1 MVDVNINYKLN
12 QKEKDV
18 IKIIHEFPT
27 IVDNSYKELSPA
39 LISNYLYDLVK
50 SYNSLYQNYN
60 ILNSESQDSTS
71 LRLLISIKTSHL
83 IEYCCDL
90 LGIELPNKM

>member
-1 MVDVNINYKLN
+1 MADVNINYKLN

-39 LISNYLYDLVK
+39 LLANYLFDLVK
-50 SYNSLYQNYN
+50 SYNSLYQNHHKF
-60 ILNSESQDSTS
+60 
-71 LRLLISIKTSHL
+71 SIFP
-83 IEYCCDL
+83 Y
-90 LGIELPNKM
+90 